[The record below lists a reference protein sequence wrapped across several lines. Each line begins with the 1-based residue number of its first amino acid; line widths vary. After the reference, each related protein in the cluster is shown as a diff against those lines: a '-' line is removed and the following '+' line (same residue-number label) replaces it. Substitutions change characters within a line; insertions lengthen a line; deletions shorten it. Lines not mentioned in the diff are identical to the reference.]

1 MSNGFISTGSYI
13 CSVKDV
19 MKKNITVL
27 VLVLLS
33 FVSCRNAKKIPDV
46 SAVTIDLKIER
57 FEKDFFSID
66 TNHIE
71 ASLEQLNRLHP
82 GFTQDF
88 LFNILGSSPD
98 SASNDVRKFIASY
111 AGIYKTAQE
120 KTKDFSTIE
129 QQVKRGLQFVKY
141 YFPGYRIP
149 ARLIT
154 FVGPLNSYGNIITP
168 NALAVGLQVYLGRD
182 YPLYLSEQGQQMY
195 PLFISRRFEPAY
207 IPVNCIKNII
217 DDLYP
222 NKSMG
227 RPLVEQMVESGKRL
241 YLLDRLLPELP
252 DSLKTGYT
260 QQQLEDCYESEKNIW
275 SFFVQNDLLYSADP
289 NLTRDYLN
297 DGPNTQALGEASP
310 GNIGQ
315 FVGMRI
321 VTKWME
327 KNKNLSLDLLMKT
340 PAKQIF
346 DEARY
351 KPK

>member
-1 MSNGFISTGSYI
+1 
-13 CSVKDV
+13 
-19 MKKNITVL
+19 MKKIITVL
-27 VLVLLS
+27 PFIIVLII
-33 FVSCRNAKKIPDV
+33 SCRDAKKIPDV
-46 SAVTIDLKIER
+46 SAVKIDLQVER
-57 FEKDFFSID
+57 FEKDFFSVD
-66 TNHIE
+66 TNHID
-71 ASLEQLNRLHP
+71 ASLEKLNRQHP

-98 SASNDVRKFIASY
+98 SAANDVRKFIASY
-111 AGIYKTAQE
+111 AAIYKAAQE
-120 KTKDFSTIE
+120 KTKDFSAIE
-129 QQVKRGLQFVKY
+129 KQVKRGLQFVKY

-149 ARLIT
+149 AKLIT
-154 FVGPLNSYGNIITP
+154 FIGPLNSYGNIITP
-168 NALAVGLQVYLGRD
+168 NALAVGLQVYLGKD

-260 QQQLEDCYESEKNIW
+260 QQQLDGCYESEKNIW

-315 FVGMRI
+315 FVGMQI
-321 VTKWME
+321 VSKWME
-327 KNKNLSLDLLMKT
+327 KNKDLSMDLLMKT